1 MDVIL
6 NIGLNVASGNNAYDA
21 RSERG
26 EVALRYLS
34 GFFPKIINKRLLT
47 TYDDAN
53 GTPTIEDTLVVHLLD
68 GLNAEGSV
76 YSAIFNLAQLLD
88 QDCIAVFFTSVQE
101 GLLIGPRAN
110 EWGAFD
116 PQYFRVIEE
125 LSEKPARNA
134 GVSQAA

>member
-26 EVALRYLS
+26 EVVCATS
-34 GFFPKIINKRLLT
+34 GFFRRSSTSAFSPPTTTPTARRPSRTRLLCT
-47 TYDDAN
+47 CST
-53 GTPTIEDTLVVHLLD
+53 GSMPR
-68 GLNAEGSV
+68 GSV

-110 EWGAFD
+110 EGRLRPAVLPRD
-116 PQYFRVIEE
+116 RRAER
-125 LSEKPARNA
+125 KPARNA